1 MSITDVL
8 RQLTYIYIGAGGI
21 WNHVTPLVR
30 KYEGEGGF
38 RAYGPDVSPEHFV
51 HNPFSWYE
59 G

>member
-1 MSITDVL
+1 MESCHPV
-8 RQLTYIYIGAGGI
+8 
-21 WNHVTPLVR
+21 VR

-38 RAYGPDVSPEHFV
+38 RAYGPDVSLEHFM